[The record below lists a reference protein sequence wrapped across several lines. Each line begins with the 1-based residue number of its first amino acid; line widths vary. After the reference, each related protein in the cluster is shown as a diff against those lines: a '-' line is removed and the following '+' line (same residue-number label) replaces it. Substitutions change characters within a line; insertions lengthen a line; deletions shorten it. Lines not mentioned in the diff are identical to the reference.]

1 MGNNI
6 KEINIDDGRY
16 PEHLRSIKRPPKK
29 LFCIGNTSLLSMPG
43 IAVVGTRRCTAY
55 GRWASYEI
63 GKTVAE
69 CGVTVVSGMAEG
81 IDTRAHL
88 GCLDAGGNTIAVLG
102 TGIDVCYPKS
112 NRDLYGRIARY
123 GLIVSE
129 YAPGDKT
136 GAWAFPERNRIISGL
151 SKSVVV
157 VEGALKSGSMITADL
172 ALEQNRDVFAVP
184 GNIDSANSIGVNRLI
199 RDGAVPITS
208 IEEVA
213 EILGIGF
220 SKKFQARIDSCTD
233 EEANV
238 MKIILAFPG
247 IDIEEIAY
255 KTGRETYIVRSLV
268 NALEAKGYLRKE
280 GNDLYIS

>member
-247 IDIEEIAY
+247 IDIEKIAY
-255 KTGRETYIVRSLV
+255 KTGGETYIVRSLV